1 MTESDEAASMTVT
14 PRVLRTPELTGN
26 LRAHSVR
33 LPEAAQEA
41 SGIRVLGRTI
51 RSIVY
56 TTDIAIIRNCDA
68 DAVFA
73 VYPFT
78 PQQIISKAIMEAS
91 AIPVFAGVGGGTT
104 AGPRRRGRWRVWR
117 RAQCSGELHHARDGE
132 PRHRHSGDRDSRRCR

>member
-14 PRVLRTPELTGN
+14 PRVVRTPELTGN

-104 AGPRRRGRWRVWR
+104 AGSRWRVWR
-117 RAQCSGELHHARDGE
+117 RAQRARELYHARDGE
-132 PRHRHSGDRDSRRCR
+132 PRHRHSGNRDGRRCR

>member
-1 MTESDEAASMTVT
+1 MAESDEIASMTVT

-104 AGPRRRGRWRVWR
+104 AGPRSGCARAGCRGRRARMASCSTHR
-117 RAQCSGELHHARDGE
+117 RAI
-132 PRHRHSGDRDSRRCR
+132 PRSRW

>member
-91 AIPVFAGVGGGTT
+91 AIPVFAGVEM
-104 AGPRRRGRWRVWR
+104 
-117 RAQCSGELHHARDGE
+117 CI
-132 PRHRHSGDRDSRRCR
+132 RDSLGHLASRRPRMRLV